1 MNRLCRMHFAALVVC
16 SAAALLFF
24 HCSFEPFGGG
34 TEGGNVSGIFINDDG
49 SASAKV
55 TVLLIPSDYNPG
67 AAHQNNPIVTS
78 ITTSDGSY
86 SFEHVTQ
93 GSYSIEAVHTASGK
107 RTLVPGV
114 AVFGEDIRVPADT
127 LRYPGSIIIYLPA
140 SADAATGYVYV
151 PGTTM
156 YTRYTGVTGNVI
168 MNALPAKQLPAICYA
183 TLSDPIP
190 TVLRYDVHVVPED
203 TTVVANTGWKHAQ
216 RLCLNTTA
224 TGAGVSQNLVGFPAI
239 VRLTQENFDFTQAN
253 AGGSDIRF
261 ARSDTIRLPY
271 EIEQWDPV
279 NRRAEIWVRVD
290 TVYGNSSVQ
299 FITMYWGNVNAA
311 DSSNGAAVFDT
322 ADHYSAVWHLNQN
335 GVDATLNNH
344 DGIACSA
351 KDTSGIIGKC
361 KKFNGSDSIKITGLL
376 GSPSS
381 ISLSAW
387 AQLDSTLPGG
397 GSEILSIGDAALI
410 RMDYTLANIG
420 TIGSIHL
427 TGDSTFYNVSSE
439 RFLKK
444 TGWHLITYAIDR
456 GSHTHSLYI
465 DGAIAA
471 TRADSNATI
480 VYSGV
485 GKDTYIGKHGNGK
498 TNFNFFGR
506 IDEVRVYTAPV
517 SADYVRLCYM
527 NQKGEDRL
535 VIFESLD

>member
-1 MNRLCRMHFAALVVC
+1 MNKLHRMRFNAPVAGA
-16 SAAALLFF
+16 SAALLFLW
-24 HCSFEPFGGG
+24 CSFEPFGGG

-156 YTRYTGVTGNVI
+156 YTRYTGVTGNVL
-168 MNALPAKQLPAICYA
+168 MSALPAKQLPAICYA
-183 TLSDPIP
+183 TLSDPTP

-203 TTVVANTGWKHAQ
+203 TTVVANTGWKYAQ

-224 TGAGVSQNLVGFPAI
+224 AGAGVAQDIMGFPAI
-239 VRLTQENFDFTQAN
+239 VRLTRDNFDFTQSN

-261 ARSDTIRLPY
+261 ARSDTVRLPY
-271 EIEQWDPV
+271 EIERWDAASQ
-279 NRRAEIWVRVD
+279 RAEIWVKVD
-290 TVYGNSSVQ
+290 TIYGNNGSQ
-299 FITMYWGNVNAA
+299 TLTMYWGNAAAA
-311 DSSNGAAVFDT
+311 DSSNSAAVFDT
-322 ADHYSAVWHLNQN
+322 ADDCAAVWHLNGN
-335 GVDATLNNH
+335 SDDATAAGH
-344 DGIACSA
+344 DAIADSPV
-351 KDTSGIIGKC
+351 DTAGIIGMG
-361 KKFNGSDSIKITGLL
+361 KKFRGSDSIKIAGLL

-387 AQLDSTLPGG
+387 AQLDSTPPGG

-410 RMDYTLANIG
+410 RMDYALASIG

-427 TGDSTFYNVSSE
+427 TGDSTFYNVSSN
-439 RFLKK
+439 RFLKR
-444 TGWHLITYAIDR
+444 TGWHLITYTIDQV
-456 GSHTHSLYI
+456 SHTHSLYI
-465 DGAIAA
+465 DGAVAA
-471 TRADSNATI
+471 TRVDSNATI

-498 TNFNFFGR
+498 TNFNFFGS
-506 IDEVRVYTAPV
+506 IDEVRVYRAPV
-517 SADYVRLCYM
+517 SADFIKLCYM
-527 NQKGEDRL
+527 NQKGDDRL
-535 VIFESLD
+535 VLFEAQE